1 LHANYVKELI
11 VTPPKIAVIV
21 GSTREA
27 RLGEAVG
34 RWFTS
39 IAASRDDL
47 EISTVDL
54 LAWDLPF
61 LSTPVPPAMAPPT
74 DPLIERWAAE
84 VDAADGFVLVT
95 PEYNHGYPA
104 ALKNALDLVFEP
116 WRRKP
121 VSFVGY
127 GGPGGGIRAVEQLRQ
142 VVVELEM
149 VPLRQQV
156 AISRA
161 YLAFDRDGR
170 LNEDWHAQDAERLL
184 TELAWWAG
192 ALRAARG
199 TGDAVQA

>member
-1 LHANYVKELI
+1 
-11 VTPPKIAVIV
+11 
-21 GSTREA
+21 
-27 RLGEAVG
+27 
-34 RWFTS
+34 
-39 IAASRDDL
+39 
-47 EISTVDL
+47 
-54 LAWDLPF
+54 
-61 LSTPVPPAMAPPT
+61 
-74 DPLIERWAAE
+74 
-84 VDAADGFVLVT
+84 VT

-170 LNEDWHAQDAERLL
+170 LNEDWHAQDAEPLL

-192 ALRAARG
+192 ALRSPAG

>member
-1 LHANYVKELI
+1 MS
-11 VTPPKIAVIV
+11 TPPKIAVLV

-34 RWFTS
+34 RWFAS
-39 IAASRDDL
+39 IAASREDL
-47 EISTVDL
+47 EVATVDL

-61 LSTPVPPAMAPPT
+61 LSAPVPPAMAPPT

-84 VDAADGFVLVT
+84 VDAADGYVVVT

-121 VSFVGY
+121 VSFVSY
-127 GGPGGGIRAVEQLRQ
+127 GGPGGGVRAVEQLRQ

-149 VPLRQQV
+149 VPLRHQV
-156 AISRA
+156 AIPRA
-161 YLAFDRDGR
+161 YMAFDDDGR
-170 LNEDWHAQDAERLL
+170 LHDDWHARDAERLL
-184 TELAWWAG
+184 GELAWWAG
-192 ALRAARG
+192 ALRTARSG
-199 TGDAVQA
+199 TDAVTR